1 LLVAP
6 RDGEPFTTGR
16 FAVGSNVAR
25 GASIEASLTRP
36 RYAIVATY
44 GLQHVRLTDGVMSYV
59 PDHGATQ
66 LLEAGFIVGATRSLN
81 VRLGMMAALGRR
93 TTTVSSGL
101 EWEACNLLDRGCEFS
116 GTPHYAGE
124 PLGATRL
131 PPYLRVDLGVRK
143 QWDLVLWGRGAQV
156 ALFGTVTN
164 VFNRRNVLTY
174 ARTPATRE
182 LAAMEMRPL
191 APLLVGLDWRF

>member
-1 LLVAP
+1 
-6 RDGEPFTTGR
+6 
-16 FAVGSNVAR
+16 
-25 GASIEASLTRP
+25 
-36 RYAIVATY
+36 
-44 GLQHVRLTDGVMSYV
+44 
-59 PDHGATQ
+59 
-66 LLEAGFIVGATRSLN
+66 
-81 VRLGMMAALGRR
+81 MMAALGRR